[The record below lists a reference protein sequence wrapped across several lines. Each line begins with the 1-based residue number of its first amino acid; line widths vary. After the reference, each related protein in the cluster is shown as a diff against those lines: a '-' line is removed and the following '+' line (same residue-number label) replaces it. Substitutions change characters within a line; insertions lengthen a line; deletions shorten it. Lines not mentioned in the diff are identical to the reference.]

1 MKNKRIGTISMG
13 IVLIAFGLLIF
24 FAQFNKVS
32 ALKLA
37 VNIWPGVL
45 ILLGGEILWANYK
58 SKDEEIK
65 FRYDIF
71 SIFIV
76 FVIVM
81 TSIGIYGMMEIG
93 LLDRIR
99 YEVARKT
106 YNYELPLED
115 YAVDENIK
123 NIIINGD
130 RVSNLSIRSDSGNKI
145 VSTGNI
151 NINTDSQEK
160 ADKIFKENRVN
171 IERIDN
177 TLYISYKEDDS
188 HNYYGASL
196 NLVVPSHVDVEV
208 ANGGNI
214 DVVMDKVDGN
224 WIIDG
229 GDVVKMRLKKDSNIK
244 VQAMVN
250 REYNL
255 GGNVAW
261 KDTKIGTEEDYV
273 LKEELVFGEG
283 IYSLNILNI
292 RDIVIDEI

>member
-32 ALKLA
+32 AFKLA

-65 FRYDIF
+65 LRYDIF

-123 NIIINGD
+123 KIIIDGN
-130 RVSNLSIRSDSGNKI
+130 RVSNLNIRSDSGNKI
-145 VSTGNI
+145 ISTGNI

-188 HNYYGASL
+188 YSYYGASL
-196 NLVVPSHVDVEV
+196 NLVVPSHIDVEV

-214 DVVMDKVDGN
+214 DVMMDKVDGN

-250 REYNL
+250 NEHNL

-273 LKEELVFGEG
+273 LKGELVFGEG
-283 IYSLNILNI
+283 IYNLNILN
-292 RDIVIDEI
+292 VHNVTIDEI

>member
-171 IERIDN
+171 IDRIDN

-273 LKEELVFGEG
+273 LKGELVFGEG

>member
-65 FRYDIF
+65 LRYDIF

-273 LKEELVFGEG
+273 LKGELVFGEG

>member
-273 LKEELVFGEG
+273 LKGELVFGEG